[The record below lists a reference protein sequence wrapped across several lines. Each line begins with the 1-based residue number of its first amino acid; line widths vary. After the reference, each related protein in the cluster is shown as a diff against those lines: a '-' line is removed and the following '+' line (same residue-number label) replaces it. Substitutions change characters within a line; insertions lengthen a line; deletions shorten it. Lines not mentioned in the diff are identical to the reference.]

1 MVAVPEE
8 FLRTVFFLCIDEVG
22 RDAVLRRTPVATG
35 FFVRVP
41 LEGSQSLAVDYLVT
55 ARHCLEEARAHGSG
69 ALFVRFNKKA
79 GGFIEIETRVDD
91 WIAHDSADVAAILAL
106 PSALP
111 NGLTS
116 ADVETAS
123 LKLAHFVGPAP
134 DYRFEGESGGIG
146 EVNIQPRVGHEIFF
160 LGLFTEH
167 AGSERNLPIARFG
180 HIARMPD
187 LIEIK
192 HGEEWFKTIAYLAEF
207 HSIGG
212 HSGSPVFFLYP
223 MTVGTPR
230 RDEATD
236 TKWMQHDFAHVTGFM
251 GLVTGHYPILADTT
265 PGMSDTQVEL
275 NSGIA
280 VVTPACVVK
289 ELLMRD
295 DLREEREELREEVES
310 RSPTPT
316 LDFHSGSVPT
326 SRG

>member
-8 FLRTVFFLCIDEVG
+8 FIKTVFFLCVDKLGDGGVS
-22 RDAVLRRTPVATG
+22 RRTPAATG

-41 LEGSQSLAVDYLVT
+41 LEGGQGLAVDYLVT
-55 ARHCLEEARAHGSG
+55 ARHCVEDARAGGSD
-69 ALFVRFNKKA
+69 ALYIRFNKKV
-79 GGFIEIETRVDD
+79 GGFTEIETRIDD
-91 WIAHDSADVAAILAL
+91 WIPHDSADVAAIMAL

-116 ADVETAS
+116 ADIETAG
-123 LKLAHFVGPAP
+123 LKLAHFVGPGP
-134 DYRFEGESGGIG
+134 DYRFVGESVGIG
-146 EVNIQPRVGHEIFF
+146 DVDIQPRVGHEVFF

-167 AGSERNLPIARFG
+167 AGSERNVPIARFG

-187 LIEIK
+187 LIDIK
-192 HGEEWFKTIAYLAEF
+192 HRDQWFKTIAYLVEF

-223 MTVGTPR
+223 MTVGTPQ

-236 TKWMQHDFAHVTGFM
+236 TNWMEYDSAHVTGFM
-251 GLVTGHYPILADTT
+251 GLVAGHYPILSDATS
-265 PGMSDTQVEL
+265 GMSDTQVEL

-280 VVTPACVVK
+280 IITPACAVK

-295 DLREEREELREEVES
+295 DFIMKREKLRDKVES
-310 RSPTPT
+310 QRPTPT
-316 LDFHSGSVPT
+316 LDFQD
-326 SRG
+326 